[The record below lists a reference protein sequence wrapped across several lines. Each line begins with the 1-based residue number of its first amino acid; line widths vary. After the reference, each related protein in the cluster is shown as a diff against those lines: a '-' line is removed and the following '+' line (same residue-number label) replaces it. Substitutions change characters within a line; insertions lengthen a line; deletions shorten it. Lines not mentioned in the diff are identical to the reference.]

1 MSVLDLSKLKA
12 DMAPYQPKPYPL
24 DAQPMT
30 VFDLP
35 RLAKLPEA
43 SRPGFVVS
51 SRTVMEVQDAGHF
64 SVSSQ
69 YATRI
74 HLFFERQLPK
84 NRFLFRFR
92 KNPYGSEVTA
102 IPAVANL
109 LPFLGDWKYE
119 ERREGGV
126 GFLSVD
132 IVGMIYLKANFP

>member
-1 MSVLDLSKLKA
+1 
-12 DMAPYQPKPYPL
+12 MAPFQQKPYPL

-30 VFDLP
+30 VHDLP

-51 SRTVMEVQDAGHF
+51 CRTAMQVQDAGHF

-74 HLFFERQLPK
+74 HLFYERELPD

-92 KNPYGSEVTA
+92 KNPYGEDVTA

-109 LPFLGDWKYE
+109 LPYLGDWRYHDAPNT
-119 ERREGGV
+119 EGTI
-126 GFLSVD
+126 SVD